1 MFTAFFPASMT
12 IFQFLAD
19 MMHVA
24 SFVFLIQRLVS
35 SRSAAGISLKTQEMY
50 LLVFM
55 TRYLDVFSNNRY
67 AYLVLMKLLYL
78 ALSGAIVYM
87 MRKKHPWS
95 TSYKNE
101 ADRDAFLHWKF
112 AVAPC
117 VVLAI
122 LVHHRGYWFEIFWA
136 FSEYLEA
143 LAILPQLILVQRYGE
158 VENLT
163 ANYVAALGAY
173 RGLYVVNWVYK
184 YSRLGYIE
192 WIATISGIIQT
203 PLYAD
208 FFYYYAISK
217 YHGNKNVSLP
227 K

>member
-1 MFTAFFPASMT
+1 MFSAFFPASMT

-101 ADRDAFLHWKF
+101 ADRDAFLHWDSQ
-112 AVAPC
+112 
-117 VVLAI
+117 
-122 LVHHRGYWFEIFWA
+122 EM
-136 FSEYLEA
+136 
-143 LAILPQLILVQRYGE
+143 
-158 VENLT
+158 
-163 ANYVAALGAY
+163 
-173 RGLYVVNWVYK
+173 
-184 YSRLGYIE
+184 
-192 WIATISGIIQT
+192 
-203 PLYAD
+203 
-208 FFYYYAISK
+208 
-217 YHGNKNVSLP
+217 
-227 K
+227 

>member
-1 MFTAFFPASMT
+1 
-12 IFQFLAD
+12 
-19 MMHVA
+19 MHVA

-87 MRKKHPWS
+87 MRKKQPWS

-117 VVLAI
+117 AVLAI
-122 LVHHRGYWFEIFWA
+122 LVHHRGYLF
-136 FSEYLEA
+136 
-143 LAILPQLILVQRYGE
+143 
-158 VENLT
+158 
-163 ANYVAALGAY
+163 
-173 RGLYVVNWVYK
+173 
-184 YSRLGYIE
+184 
-192 WIATISGIIQT
+192 
-203 PLYAD
+203 
-208 FFYYYAISK
+208 
-217 YHGNKNVSLP
+217 
-227 K
+227 